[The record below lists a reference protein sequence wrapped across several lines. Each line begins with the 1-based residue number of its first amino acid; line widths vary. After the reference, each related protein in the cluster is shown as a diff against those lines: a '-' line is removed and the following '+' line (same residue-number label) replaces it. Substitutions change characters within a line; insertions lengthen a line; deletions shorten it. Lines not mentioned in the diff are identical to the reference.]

1 MVILRILTNA
11 VIMVA
16 EAAAV
21 VGIAAFAIRY
31 PFIFAGVTAAISLLF
46 GMWLEVARLRY
57 EYGFYF
63 GSTVPRS
70 AFLTAGVGFIEAAF
84 KALLTGVACLLTFS
98 GTDSGRLF
106 WVAVVFGACIYVGA
120 SVLRL
125 ISIKADGNT
134 LRWGY
139 FRLATVLGL
148 LFSMGVTAA
157 SVLGLLPHVD
167 ASKLGWQI
175 LVETPER
182 PSVAQISELLFQIK
196 ATFDQF
202 VLHGLSQVM
211 SVDWARVVAIVISVN
226 MLSGFVSALYAAL
239 IATAVRKAE
248 DTLL

>member
-11 VIMVA
+11 VIMIA

-21 VGIAAFAIRY
+21 VGIAALAISY

-63 GSTVPRS
+63 GAGVPRS
-70 AFLTAGVGFIEAAF
+70 AFLTAGIGFIEAAF
-84 KALLTGVACLLTFS
+84 KALVTGVACLLIFS

-120 SVLRL
+120 GLLRF

-139 FRLATVLGL
+139 FRLATFLGL
-148 LFSMGVTAA
+148 LFSLGLTTA

-167 ASKLGWQI
+167 VSRLGWNI
-175 LVETPER
+175 LLETPAR
-182 PSVAQISELLFQIK
+182 PSVSQMSELLFQIK

-202 VLHGLSQVM
+202 VVQALSQFM
-211 SVDWARVVAIVISVN
+211 SVDWARVVAIVISIN

-239 IATAVRKAE
+239 IATVVRKAE